1 MKYVLLSYI
10 DGIRQYYT
18 HFENNIPEFSADLN
32 ESETFNSAADAKQ
45 VKNMILLYFLL
56 NAKKNINV
64 DIVNVELNDYVL

>member
-18 HFENNIPEFSADLN
+18 HFENNIPEFSTDLN
-32 ESETFNSAADAKQ
+32 EAKTFNSAAAAKQ

-64 DIVNVELNDYVL
+64 DIINVELNDYVL

>member
-18 HFENNIPEFSADLN
+18 HFENNIP
-32 ESETFNSAADAKQ
+32 AKQ

-64 DIVNVELNDYVL
+64 DIINVELNDYVL

>member
-32 ESETFNSAADAKQ
+32 EAETFNSAAAAKQ
-45 VKNMILLYFLL
+45 VKNMILLYFYLMQ
-56 NAKKNINV
+56 KEYKCR
-64 DIVNVELNDYVL
+64 YY

>member
-32 ESETFNSAADAKQ
+32 EAETFNSAADAKQ
-45 VKNMILLYFLL
+45 VKNMILLYFLF
-56 NAKKNINV
+56 
-64 DIVNVELNDYVL
+64 

>member
-32 ESETFNSAADAKQ
+32 EAETFNSAAAAKQ
-45 VKNMILLYFLL
+45 VKNMILLLFFT
-56 NAKKNINV
+56 
-64 DIVNVELNDYVL
+64 

>member
-32 ESETFNSAADAKQ
+32 EAETFNSAAAAKQ
-45 VKNMILLYFLL
+45 VKNMILLYFCLMQ
-56 NAKKNINV
+56 KRI
-64 DIVNVELNDYVL
+64 